1 MSSAT
6 RGGWLWNLHKVKRPS
21 APIVVIE
28 FHYRLG
34 SGAGARKKV
43 KDARILSTR
52 NGNEVLNQAHRF
64 GKLENALYP
73 HDVFSIAPASAG
85 DPKALPVQ
93 N

>member
-1 MSSAT
+1 MKVSAWNLAHPFNANVCHGRKARAMSSAT

-52 NGNEVLNQAHRF
+52 NGNEVLN
-64 GKLENALYP
+64 
-73 HDVFSIAPASAG
+73 
-85 DPKALPVQ
+85 
-93 N
+93 